1 MAAMASRAAAT
12 VSLDLAAA
20 APGALSRRHRPGSA
34 RLPARPAAAAAGL
47 RMRGRG
53 TVAAAAAAAAAPAKA
68 GADEVVLQPIREISG
83 TVKLPGSKSLSNRIL
98 LLAALS
104 EVRSQQASA
113 VSIGVDWN
121 WVRG

>member
-53 TVAAAAAAAAAPAKA
+53 TVAAAAAAPAKA

-104 EVRSQQASA
+104 EVRSRQASP